1 MNSKS
6 ISNYFLISLIIAIV
20 ALSTAVVIGVNS
32 SKNLNSEN
40 VKIYQEKIEKQ
51 TKELSE
57 CKKESDTLR
66 QELKTNQNYISVLL
80 KLIPDRI
87 NKNNITSGGKPI
99 GNTEILSKLLGMISR
114 LQQNNETLLGMI
126 SRLQQNNETLL
137 EIKSRLQQNNE
148 PPFEPVVKSELARI
162 RDANREH
169 LSSISVLQNSNREH
183 LSSIYLLQNSNRE
196 YLNSI
201 SLLIK
206 ESIADS
212 QKGR

>member
-6 ISNYFLISLIIAIV
+6 ISNNFLLSLLIAIV
-20 ALSTAVVIGVNS
+20 AISTAVVIGVKNS
-32 SKNLNSEN
+32 RNLNNEN

-114 LQQNNETLLGMI
+114 LQQNNETLL
-126 SRLQQNNETLL
+126 

-148 PPFEPVVKSELARI
+148 TSFEPVVKSELARI

-169 LSSISVLQNSNREH
+169 LSSIS
-183 LSSIYLLQNSNRE
+183 LLQNSNRE

-212 QKGR
+212 KKGR

>member
-6 ISNYFLISLIIAIV
+6 ISNYFLISLLITIV
-20 ALSTAVVIGVNS
+20 ALSTAVVIGVSN

-40 VKIYQEKIEKQ
+40 IKIYQDKIEKQ

-66 QELKTNQNYISVLL
+66 QELKTNENYISDLL
-80 KLIPDRI
+80 KLVPNKI

-99 GNTEILSKLLGMISR
+99 ANTEMLSKLLGMISR
-114 LQQNNETLLGMI
+114 LQQNNETLLGMK
-126 SRLQQNNETLL
+126 SRLQQSNETLL
-137 EIKSRLQQNNE
+137 EMTSKHQQDNE
-148 PPFEPVVKSELARI
+148 TPFDPSVKSDQARI
-162 RDANREH
+162 RDATREH
-169 LSSISVLQNSNREH
+169 LRSIS
-183 LSSIYLLQNSNRE
+183 LLQNSNRE

>member
-6 ISNYFLISLIIAIV
+6 ISNYFLISLLITIV
-20 ALSTAVVIGVNS
+20 ALSTAVVIGVSN

-40 VKIYQEKIEKQ
+40 IKIYQDKIEKQ

-66 QELKTNQNYISVLL
+66 QELKTNENYISDLL
-80 KLIPDRI
+80 KLVPNKI

-99 GNTEILSKLLGMISR
+99 ANTEMLSKLLGMISR
-114 LQQNNETLLGMI
+114 LQQNNETLLEMT
-126 SRLQQNNETLL
+126 SKHQQDNET
-137 EIKSRLQQNNE
+137 
-148 PPFEPVVKSELARI
+148 PFDPSVKSDQARI
-162 RDANREH
+162 RDATREH
-169 LSSISVLQNSNREH
+169 LRSISLLQNSNREY
-183 LSSIYLLQNSNRE
+183 LNSISLLQNSNRE